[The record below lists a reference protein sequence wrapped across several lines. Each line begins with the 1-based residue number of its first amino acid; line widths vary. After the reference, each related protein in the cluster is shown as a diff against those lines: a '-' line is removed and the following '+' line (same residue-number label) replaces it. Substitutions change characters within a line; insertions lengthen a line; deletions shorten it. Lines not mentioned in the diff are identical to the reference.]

1 MGSRSKTFIFVVVLR
16 ALVEYPEDH
25 IDDPWLATDR
35 KTGVSHLERRL
46 VFGVVQ
52 S

>member
-1 MGSRSKTFIFVVVLR
+1 MGSRSKTFIFVVVLC

-35 KTGVSHLERRL
+35 KRASAISNGV
-46 VFGVVQ
+46 
-52 S
+52 